1 MAQGWC
7 MAAMVGRRR
16 RGGGHVEAMT
26 MAAHPVNPVG
36 KSQTLLQ
43 QGP

>member
-16 RGGGHVEAMT
+16 RGGGHVEANDNGG
-26 MAAHPVNPVG
+26 APVNPVR
-36 KSQTLLQ
+36 KSRTLLQ